1 MKKLTTIV
9 ALLTMA
15 VSANAKVGDTFNDPE
30 FGKVTVTA
38 PAFPDERGLISY
50 WDKKTGKKQF
60 KETTQYLFTMKAARH
75 SNKFE
80 DTVEKLHPNLTRKEI
95 VALTQEFIDT
105 FQSLKTLRKEIYL
118 QDHNNVMVK
127 QYIASIKNG
136 QRAVKYKFW
145 DYLIKI
151 KGTPEFENL
160 KKEINFSSQTLDNLK
175 LYLE

>member
-15 VSANAKVGDTFNDPE
+15 VSVNAKVGDTFNDPE

-38 PAFPDERGLISY
+38 PAFPDEDGLVTY
-50 WDKKTGKKQF
+50 WDKKTGKERF
-60 KETTQYLFTMKAARH
+60 KETTQYLFEMKASRH
-75 SNKFE
+75 NIKFE
-80 DTVEKLHPNLTRKEI
+80 DTVEKLHPNLTHKEI

-118 QDHNNVMVK
+118 QDHNNIMVK
-127 QYIASIKNG
+127 RYIASIKNG
-136 QRAVKYKFW
+136 QRAFKYKFW
-145 DYLIKI
+145 DYFKQI
-151 KGTPEFENL
+151 KGTPEFEKL
-160 KKEINFSSQTLDNLK
+160 KEEIKFSSQTLDNLN

>member
-15 VSANAKVGDTFNDPE
+15 VSVNAKVGDTFNDPE

-38 PAFPDERGLISY
+38 PAFPDEDGLVTY
-50 WDKKTGKKQF
+50 WDKKTGKKTF
-60 KETTQYLFTMKAARH
+60 KETTQYLFAMEAAGHNIR
-75 SNKFE
+75 FE
-80 DTVEKLHPNLTRKEI
+80 KIVEKLHSNLTHKEI

-118 QDHNNVMVK
+118 QDHNNVMVER
-127 QYIASIKNG
+127 YIASIKNG

-151 KGTPEFENL
+151 EGTPEFNNIRD
-160 KKEINFSSQTLDNLK
+160 EINFSSQTLKNLK